1 MERAAFKQVHFLEV
15 KENAL
20 FGSVINLR
28 LVTSYLGGQLR
39 A

>member
-20 FGSVINLR
+20 FGSVIK

>member
-1 MERAAFKQVHFLEV
+1 V